1 MSSLRRDSNWSIEA
15 APWLGTL
22 SRSLSQWLRASS
34 CQNQFENPSFPLW
47 FRKSPLARANRW
59 KFWINFRILNFT
71 FQTCIVIWCLGIVAA
86 LPNYRRSEHHM
97 SNGKAECGI
106 NWSDDE
112 DDNAK
117 KILEDCKGTEV
128 KDPTEFIEGRDN
140 VKFFYLNNGWKCR
153 CGVPTQEREMVEK
166 IF

>member
-1 MSSLRRDSNWSIEA
+1 MS
-15 APWLGTL
+15 
-22 SRSLSQWLRASS
+22 
-34 CQNQFENPSFPLW
+34 
-47 FRKSPLARANRW
+47 
-59 KFWINFRILNFT
+59 LNAY

-112 DDNAK
+112 DNNAK

-128 KDPTEFIEGRDN
+128 KDTTEFIEGREN

-153 CGVPTQEREMVEK
+153 CGVPTQERKMDEK
-166 IF
+166 LS